1 MKQGVFKNSDNTAYY
16 NNNQLHRADGPA
28 VEWDNGS
35 KHWYFH
41 GLLHRTDGPAIY
53 LVAPYLGY
61 TIKKWSINGKWHR
74 EDGPAVE
81 WGTGYKEWWI
91 DGQQLTEDQF
101 NQWLKDQAVG
111 ETFSKMPL
119 RDSC

>member
-1 MKQGVFKNSDNTAYY
+1 MKQVVFKNSDNTAYY
-16 NNNQLHRADGPA
+16 KNNQLHREDGPA
-28 VEWDNGS
+28 IEWKNGS

-41 GLLHRTDGPAIY
+41 GLLHRTDGPAID
-53 LVAPYLGY
+53 LFAPYLGY

-81 WGTGYKEWWI
+81 WGNGYKEWWI

-101 NQWLKDQAVG
+101 NHWLKDKQV
-111 ETFSKMPL
+111 
-119 RDSC
+119 

>member
-1 MKQGVFKNSDNTAYY
+1 MKEGVFKNSDNTVYY
-16 NNNQLHRADGPA
+16 KNNQFHREDSPA
-28 VEWDNGS
+28 IEWDNGS

-41 GLLHRTDGPAIY
+41 GLLHRTDGPAID

-101 NQWLKDQAVG
+101 KHWLKDKAA
-111 ETFSKMPL
+111 
-119 RDSC
+119 